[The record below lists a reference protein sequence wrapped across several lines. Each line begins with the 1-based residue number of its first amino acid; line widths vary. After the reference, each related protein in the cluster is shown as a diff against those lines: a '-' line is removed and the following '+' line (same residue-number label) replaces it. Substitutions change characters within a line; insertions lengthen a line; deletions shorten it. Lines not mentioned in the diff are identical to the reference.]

1 MRPTLRASH
10 LSVGGIIAA
19 ASGIVGSQSAVVAYG
34 GAMLCGV
41 ALSRA
46 LTRLSVARARTAG
59 FEMLWKS
66 NDSMQRVTRGHEVIL
81 HAELRNRDTLPTRFR
96 NLSVSH
102 SPALE
107 VRCHPRDGEV
117 PARGTLSITLRV
129 RAHRVGLHG
138 LHNITL
144 QTIRA
149 PGLYTVPLSFTNPFV
164 FEVLPKPVRLGLAG
178 AAGGRARSHSPS
190 ARAGRQ
196 RGDGLEIR
204 ELREHQPGDPYKR
217 IAWKASARRG
227 RLLTIEKEQESSDV
241 VWLVID
247 TSVDSCSGAPGYSVL
262 DSTIDQAVATIEGHL
277 NRGDQVGLALVGT
290 RTLAKIDPGRGPK
303 HLARLISALTL
314 DTHTADADRSDWD
327 EADVARRAL
336 EHLKSL
342 DARASQLRSFEYEKL
357 AHLAREVAAQ
367 APAKPKAPWSPSA
380 TDRSLRQYLLAF
392 GIQPPPRGS
401 SDRHHSELQIARLL
415 ADIQTRRPRTTLVH
429 LYAKAPNFET
439 PKRLLQ
445 ILARIPKKR
454 TEVRFHPLL
463 ENTGMPTTTS
473 ALDPKSALV
482 RDALNQRQ
490 RIANE
495 NGLRQLA
502 RLGIRTAQPRAK
514 LRAFLAQT
522 TSLPSE
528 EPRD

>member
-1 MRPTLRASH
+1 M
-10 LSVGGIIAA
+10 
-19 ASGIVGSQSAVVAYG
+19 VAYG

-59 FEMLWKS
+59 FEMLWNS
-66 NDSMQRVTRGHEVIL
+66 ADSLKRVTRGHEVIL

-107 VRCHPRDGEV
+107 IRCHPQDGEV
-117 PARGTLSITLRV
+117 PARGTLTITLRV
-129 RAHRVGLHG
+129 KAQRVGLHG

-178 AAGGRARSHSPS
+178 ATGGRARSHSPS
-190 ARAGRQ
+190 AKAGRQ

-227 RLLTIEKEQESSDV
+227 RLLTIEKEQESSDI
-241 VWLVID
+241 VWLIID

-262 DSTIDQAVATIEGHL
+262 DSAIDRAVATLESHL

-290 RTLAKIDPGRGPK
+290 RTLSKVDPGRGPK

-327 EADVARRAL
+327 DADVARRAL

-342 DARASQLRSFEYEKL
+342 DARAAELRSFEYDKIAQL
-357 AHLAREVAAQ
+357 ANQLLPQ
-367 APAKPKAPWSPSA
+367 APASASPPWSPSA
-380 TDRSLRQYLLAF
+380 TDRCLRQYLLSF

-401 SDRHHSELQIARLL
+401 SDRHHTELQMARLL
-415 ADIQTRRPRTTLVH
+415 SSIQSKRPRATLVH
-429 LYAKAPNFET
+429 LFAKAPNFET

-454 TEVRFHPLL
+454 TEIQFHPLL
-463 ENTGMPTTTS
+463 ENTGTPPDADLIDAKT
-473 ALDPKSALV
+473 ALV
-482 RDALNQRQ
+482 RDALSQRQ

-495 NGLRQLA
+495 SGIAELA
-502 RLGIRTAQPRAK
+502 RLGIRTA
-514 LRAFLAQT
+514 
-522 TSLPSE
+522 
-528 EPRD
+528 EPRSRLRSFLTPSISPLSALKQDSERGPLE